1 MMFRRVDLPDPLG
14 PTTARNSPRRHVEI
28 DPTQCDH
35 ARVGD
40 PVDLEDVPEP
50 DQRVLITRTV
60 ELRAHLVLHAH
71 SASPRSTPVTELRS
85 KERIE
90 STSATLEAN
99 AIATTTPA
107 SIRQSITST
116 GTG

>member
-1 MMFRRVDLPDPLG
+1 MMFSKVDLPDSAGTDDGQELP
-14 PTTARNSPRRHVEI
+14 PRHVEI

-40 PVDLEDVPEP
+40 PVDLEHVPEP

-60 ELRAHLVLHAH
+60 ELGAHLVLHAH

-85 KERIE
+85 NERIE
-90 STSATLEAN
+90 STSATLEAS